1 MQERDIREIR
11 VGEVA
16 HEDWPTLTPDDT
28 VETAI
33 KLFAERGVSGAPVI
47 EDGRIAGIVTEGDL
61 IFRDAEIR
69 TPGFLEI
76 LGGVVPFGDWREYR
90 DETLKSAGVA
100 VGQVMTREV
109 KTVPPEAALSEAAT
123 AMVRESVKVLPVAD
137 EGRLAGVITRM
148 DILTLHL
155 PGGNS
160 PDAS

>member
-1 MQERDIREIR
+1 MQERDVREIL
-11 VGEVA
+11 VSEAA
-16 HEDWPTLTPDDT
+16 HEDWPTLGPEDT

-33 KLFAERGVSGAPVI
+33 RLFAEHGVSGAPVVR
-47 EDGRIAGIVTEGDL
+47 EGEIVGVITEGDL

-76 LGGVVPFGDWREYR
+76 LGGIVPFGDWQEYR

-100 VGQVMTREV
+100 VGQVMTREA

-123 AMVRESVKVLPVAD
+123 AMVRERVKLLPVAD

-148 DILTLHL
+148 DILALHL
-155 PGGNS
+155 P
-160 PDAS
+160 DVR